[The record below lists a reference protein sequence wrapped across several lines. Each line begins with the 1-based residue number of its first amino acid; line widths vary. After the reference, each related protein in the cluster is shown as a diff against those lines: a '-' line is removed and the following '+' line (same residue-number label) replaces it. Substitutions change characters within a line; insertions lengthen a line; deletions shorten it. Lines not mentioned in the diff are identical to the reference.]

1 MKIFN
6 KKEKY
11 KNPWDRYYKK
21 EDRDIKV
28 PDISLYEYL
37 DKSSFGRANLVA
49 INYFGVKI
57 TFSELLERIDLC
69 SKALTS
75 SGVRENDVVTICMP
89 NTPEAVIMFYAVN
102 KIGAI
107 ANLIHPLS
115 SKEEI
120 RDSLIKTKS
129 VFLQVVNINYD
140 KIKDLIKETNIYK
153 TVVMSPKESM
163 PSLLSLGY
171 FLTRDIKIDFTSDEN
186 FLSWTDFLERGRSY
200 KKDLTIHRTAEDDAI
215 YLHSGGTTGTPK
227 NIVLKNGNINAIME
241 QARIIFPD
249 LGPGDSFLSVLP
261 MFHCFGLVVCIIAPL
276 CLGSTAILIP
286 QFDAK
291 RFDKLIKKYR
301 PTVLCGVPT
310 LFEALITNPY
320 MINVDLSYVKQI
332 VSGGD
337 SLPVEKNKQVNK
349 FFEDHNC
356 KVRIKQGYGMTETS
370 GPAAIGSFGSD
381 KLGSFGIPLPGNKIK
396 IVNPETKEEL
406 QTNEIG
412 EILISS
418 PAIMSR
424 YLDNEEETNNMVKV
438 DGNGEKWV
446 STGDLGYMDED
457 GVTFYVQRLKRML
470 IVSGYNVYPTH
481 LENTIIKHEAVKQC
495 GIIGVPHPYKVQ
507 VPIAYVTLNEKYENN
522 SETINSIRQYCE
534 DNLAKYMI
542 PKKIIVINEFP
553 KTLVGKIDYKEL
565 EKKYNGDN

>member
-89 NTPEAVIMFYAVN
+89 NTPEAVIMFYAIN

-438 DGNGEKWV
+438 DSNGEKWV

>member
-1 MKIFN
+1 MKFFN

-11 KNPWDRYYKK
+11 KYPWEKYYKK
-21 EDRDIKV
+21 EQRNITI
-28 PDISLYEYL
+28 PDMSLYEYL
-37 DKSSFGRANLVA
+37 DKSTFGRNNQIA
-49 INYFGVKI
+49 INYFGVKM
-57 TFSELLERIDLC
+57 TFRELLDKIDLC
-69 SKALTS
+69 AKALTS

-129 VFLQVVNINYD
+129 VFLQIVNINYD
-140 KIKDLIKETNIYK
+140 KIKDLIKETKIYK
-153 TVVMSPKESM
+153 TVVISPKESM

-186 FLSWTDFLERGRSY
+186 FLSWTDFLERGRTY

-241 QARIIFPD
+241 QARIIFSD
-249 LGPGDSFLSVLP
+249 LGPGDTFLSILP
-261 MFHCFGLVVCIIAPL
+261 LFHCFGLVVCIIAPL
-276 CLGSTAILIP
+276 CLGATAILVP

-320 MINVDLSYVKQI
+320 MINVDMSYVKQI

-356 KVRIKQGYGMTETS
+356 KVKIKQGYGMTETS

-406 QTNEIG
+406 PINEIG
-412 EILISS
+412 EILLSS

-424 YLDNEEETNNMVKV
+424 YLDNEEETNNIIKV
-438 DGNGEKWV
+438 DSNGERWV

-507 VPIAYVTLNEKYENN
+507 VPIAYVTLNENYENN
-522 SETINSIRQYCE
+522 SETLNSIRQYCE

-542 PKKIIVINEFP
+542 PKKIIVVNEFP

>member
-21 EDRDIKV
+21 EDRNIKV

-49 INYFGVKI
+49 VNYFGVKI
-57 TFSELLERIDLC
+57 TFRELLERIDLC

-129 VFLQVVNINYD
+129 VFLQVVNINYE

-186 FLSWTDFLERGRSY
+186 FLSWTDFLERGRTY
-200 KKDLTIHRTAEDDAI
+200 KKNLIIHRTANDDSI
-215 YLHSGGTTGTPK
+215 YLHSGGTTGIPK
-227 NIVLKNGNINAIME
+227 NIVLTNGNINAIME

-438 DGNGEKWV
+438 DSNGEKWV
-446 STGDLGYMDED
+446 STGDLGYMDKD

-481 LENTIIKHEAVKQC
+481 LENKIIKHEAVKQC
-495 GIIGVPHPYKVQ
+495 GVIGVPHPYKVQ

-522 SETINSIRQYCE
+522 SETINSIKAYCE
-534 DNLAKYMI
+534 DNLAKYMV
-542 PKKIIVINEFP
+542 PKKIVVVNEFP

-565 EKKYNGDN
+565 EKKYKGDN

>member
-186 FLSWTDFLERGRSY
+186 FLSWTDFLEKGRSY

>member
-140 KIKDLIKETNIYK
+140 KIKDFIKETNIYK

-186 FLSWTDFLERGRSY
+186 FLSWTDFLERGKSY

-320 MINVDLSYVKQI
+320 MINVDLSYVKLI

-481 LENTIIKHEAVKQC
+481 LENTIIKHKAVKQC

-542 PKKIIVINEFP
+542 PKKIIVVNEFP

>member
-11 KNPWDRYYKK
+11 KNLWDKYYKK
-21 EDRDIKV
+21 ENRDINV
-28 PDISLYEYL
+28 PDLSIYEYL
-37 DKSSFGRANLVA
+37 DKSSFNRKNLVA

-57 TFSELLERIDLC
+57 TFGELFERIDLC
-69 SKALTS
+69 AKALTS

-89 NTPEAVIMFYAVN
+89 NTPEAVIMFYAIN

-120 RDSLIKTKS
+120 KDSLIKTKS
-129 VFLQVVNINYD
+129 VFLQIVNINYE

-153 TVVMSPKESM
+153 TVVISPKESM

-186 FLSWTDFLERGRSY
+186 FLSWTDFLERGRTY
-200 KKDLTIHRTAEDDAI
+200 KKDLTVHRTMENDAI

-241 QARIIFPD
+241 QAKIIFSD

-261 MFHCFGLVVCIIAPL
+261 LFHCFGLVVCVIAPL
-276 CLGSTAILIP
+276 CLGATAVLVP

-337 SLPVEKNKQVNK
+337 SLPVEKNKQVNQ
-349 FFEDHNC
+349 FFADHNC
-356 KVRIKQGYGMTETS
+356 KVKIKQGYGMTETS

-381 KLGSFGIPLPGNKIK
+381 KLGSFGIPFPGNKIR

-406 QTNEIG
+406 PTNEIG
-412 EILISS
+412 EILISG
-418 PAIMSR
+418 PVIMSR
-424 YLDNEEETNNMVKV
+424 YLDNEEETNNMIKV
-438 DGNGEKWV
+438 DENGEKWV
-446 STGDLGYMDED
+446 NTGDLGYMDED

-481 LENTIIKHEAVKQC
+481 LENTIVKHDAVKQC
-495 GIIGVPHPYKVQ
+495 GVIGVPHPYKVQ
-507 VPIAYVTLNEKYENN
+507 VPIAYVILNEKYENN
-522 SETINSIRQYCE
+522 LDTINSIKKYCE
-534 DNLAKYMI
+534 DNLAKYMM
-542 PKKIIVINEFP
+542 PKKIIVVTEFP

-565 EKKYNGDN
+565 EKKYNGEN

>member
-542 PKKIIVINEFP
+542 PKKIIVVNEFP

>member
-140 KIKDLIKETNIYK
+140 KIKDLIKETNINK

-186 FLSWTDFLERGRSY
+186 FLSWTDFLERGKSY

-227 NIVLKNGNINAIME
+227 NIVLKNGNINVIME

-438 DGNGEKWV
+438 DSNGEKWV

-470 IVSGYNVYPTH
+470 IVSWYNLYPTN
-481 LENTIIKHEAVKQC
+481 LENTIIKHKAVKQC

>member
-11 KNPWDRYYKK
+11 KNLWDKYYKK
-21 EDRDIKV
+21 ENRDINV
-28 PDISLYEYL
+28 PDLSIYEYL
-37 DKSSFGRANLVA
+37 DKSSFNRKNLVA

-57 TFSELLERIDLC
+57 TFGELFERIDLC
-69 SKALTS
+69 AKALTS

-89 NTPEAVIMFYAVN
+89 NTPEAVIMFYAIN

-120 RDSLIKTKS
+120 KDSLIKTKS
-129 VFLQVVNINYD
+129 VFLQIVNINYE

-153 TVVMSPKESM
+153 TVVISPKESM

-186 FLSWTDFLERGRSY
+186 FLSWTDFLERGRTY
-200 KKDLTIHRTAEDDAI
+200 KKDLTVHRTMENDAI

-241 QARIIFPD
+241 QAKIIFSD

-261 MFHCFGLVVCIIAPL
+261 LFHCFGLVVCIIAPL
-276 CLGSTAILIP
+276 CLGATAVLVP

-337 SLPVEKNKQVNK
+337 SLPVEKNKQVNQ
-349 FFEDHNC
+349 FFADHNC
-356 KVRIKQGYGMTETS
+356 KVKIKQGYGMTETS

-406 QTNEIG
+406 PTNEIG
-412 EILISS
+412 EILISG
-418 PAIMSR
+418 PVIMSR
-424 YLDNEEETNNMVKV
+424 YLDNEEETNNMIKV
-438 DGNGEKWV
+438 DENGEKWV
-446 STGDLGYMDED
+446 NTGDLGYMDED

-481 LENTIIKHEAVKQC
+481 LENTIVKHEAVKQC
-495 GIIGVPHPYKVQ
+495 GVIGVPHPYKVQ
-507 VPIAYVTLNEKYENN
+507 VPIAYVILNEKYENN
-522 SETINSIRQYCE
+522 LDTINSIKKYCE
-534 DNLAKYMI
+534 DNLAKYMM
-542 PKKIIVINEFP
+542 PKKIIVVTEFP

-565 EKKYNGDN
+565 EKKYNGEN

>member
-11 KNPWDRYYKK
+11 KNLWDKYYKK
-21 EDRDIKV
+21 EERNIKV

-37 DKSSFGRANLVA
+37 DKSSFGRTNLVA

-57 TFSELLERIDLC
+57 TFGDFLERIDLC

-120 RDSLIKTKS
+120 RDSLLKTKS
-129 VFLQVVNINYD
+129 VFLQVVNINYE

-186 FLSWTDFLERGRSY
+186 FLSWTDFLERGRTY

-241 QARIIFPD
+241 QARIIFSD
-249 LGPGDSFLSVLP
+249 LGPGDTFLSILP
-261 MFHCFGLVVCIIAPL
+261 IFHCFGLVVCVIAPL
-276 CLGSTAILIP
+276 CLGATAILIP

-291 RFDKLIKKYR
+291 RFDKLIKKYK

-349 FFEDHNC
+349 FFEEHNC
-356 KVRIKQGYGMTETS
+356 KVTIKQGYGMTETS

-406 QTNEIG
+406 PTNEIG
-412 EILISS
+412 EILISG
-418 PAIMSR
+418 PVIMSR

-438 DGNGEKWV
+438 DANGEKWV
-446 STGDLGYMDED
+446 NTGDLGYMDED

-495 GIIGVPHPYKVQ
+495 GVIGVPHPYKVQ
-507 VPIAYVTLNEKYENN
+507 IPIAYVTLNEKYENDL
-522 SETINSIRQYCE
+522 ETINSIKKYCE

-542 PKKIIVINEFP
+542 PKKIIAISEFP

-565 EKKYNGDN
+565 EKKYRGDN